1 LGGECVDG
9 AARGELS
16 GSPAKLLLDSTS
28 TSRFRAAR
36 PVTFFVLPKKVTKE
50 RRAYKDAA
58 CGGALRYSDEPA
70 GVETRTIS
78 ALRAEPRASN
88 SRRPTT
94 PARPALL
101 CVFGGIETLPARR
114 AVDFEAPEDAEQR
127 SAGRGIWPSTVRST
141 WLAPQARDRA
151 SFDGHRTARAAQG
164 TGEAGAFAGASFFA
178 YFLWQDKESR
188 GPRGPEVRPG
198 RKTISPARSAS
209 NPIAPGERS
218 ARAPAC

>member
-1 LGGECVDG
+1 LGDECVDG

-50 RRAYKDAA
+50 RRAYKDA
-58 CGGALRYSDEPA
+58 
-70 GVETRTIS
+70 
-78 ALRAEPRASN
+78 
-88 SRRPTT
+88 
-94 PARPALL
+94 
-101 CVFGGIETLPARR
+101 
-114 AVDFEAPEDAEQR
+114 EQR

-151 SFDGHRTARAAQG
+151 SFDGHRPARAAQG